1 MHQQSLELGL
11 YEGFVLQ
18 KSDIQCQEKLPIIL
32 TIICYVLYVVTHAS
46 TFCKD
51 FMSSTKTAFLQATHT
66 HVLVEPAQNY
76 FCRFGSNWRYW
87 LQGICNPGRP
97 ALPVLDRR
105 EANKIVMNLII
116 VPLSSTI
123 LWFVVSAPALYSQGI
138 FTYMHFSSLFP
149 WFQLYII
156 TTLKVIKIW
165 SWRRLQAN
173 KASTFNLPHACWSCW
188 ITLQSTYCLHSLL
201 IAKSL

>member
-1 MHQQSLELGL
+1 MWWHMQALSVKTLWVALKLHSCRPHILMYLLNQCRIISAGLVPIEL
-11 YEGFVLQ
+11 
-18 KSDIQCQEKLPIIL
+18 
-32 TIICYVLYVVTHAS
+32 
-46 TFCKD
+46 
-51 FMSSTKTAFLQATHT
+51 
-66 HVLVEPAQNY
+66 
-76 FCRFGSNWRYW
+76 RYC
-87 LQGICNPGRP
+87 LQGICNP
-97 ALPVLDRR
+97 ALPVLDSRG
-105 EANKIVMNLII
+105 EANQIVMSLII

-173 KASTFNLPHACWSCW
+173 KATTFNLPHACWSCW
-188 ITLQSTYCLHSLL
+188 MTLQSMYCMLAQSTD
-201 IAKSL
+201 S

>member
-1 MHQQSLELGL
+1 MWWHMQALSVKTLWVALKLHSCRPHILMYSLN
-11 YEGFVLQ
+11 
-18 KSDIQCQEKLPIIL
+18 QCR
-32 TIICYVLYVVTHAS
+32 
-46 TFCKD
+46 
-51 FMSSTKTAFLQATHT
+51 
-66 HVLVEPAQNY
+66 NY
-76 FCRFGSNWRYW
+76 LCSFGSNWRYC
-87 LQGICNPGRP
+87 LQGICNP
-97 ALPVLDRR
+97 ALPVLDSRG
-105 EANKIVMNLII
+105 EANQIVMSLII
-116 VPLSSTI
+116 VLIIVSQSCG
-123 LWFVVSAPALYSQGI
+123 LWYLHLHCTHRVS
-138 FTYMHFSSLFP
+138 MHFSSLFP